1 MEYTD
6 FEYDLR
12 RKIVPVAP
20 DPAFVEKL
28 NERLRMQK
36 KVFIE
41 KSKNSFLPLLSI
53 LGVFLGVGVILY
65 LVVKTRKK

>member
-41 KSKNSFLPLLSI
+41 KSENSFLPLLSI

-65 LVVKTRKK
+65 LVMKTRKK

>member
-41 KSKNSFLPLLSI
+41 KSENSFLPLLSI

>member
-12 RKIVPVAP
+12 RRILPVAP

-36 KVFIE
+36 SVFIE
-41 KSKNSFLPLLSI
+41 KSQNSLLPILII
-53 LGVFLGVGVILY
+53 LGGFLGVGVILF

>member
-41 KSKNSFLPLLSI
+41 KSENSFFPLLII

-65 LVVKTRKK
+65 LLVKTRKK

>member
-1 MEYTD
+1 MDYSD

-41 KSKNSFLPLLSI
+41 KSENSFLPLLSI

-65 LVVKTRKK
+65 LVMKTRKK

>member
-41 KSKNSFLPLLSI
+41 KSENSFLPLL
-53 LGVFLGVGVILY
+53 
-65 LVVKTRKK
+65 

>member
-1 MEYTD
+1 MDYSD

-36 KVFIE
+36 KIFIE
-41 KSKNSFLPLLSI
+41 KSENSFLPLLLI
-53 LGVFLGVGVILY
+53 LCAFLGVGVILY
-65 LVVKTRKK
+65 LVVKTRNK

>member
-41 KSKNSFLPLLSI
+41 KSENSFLPLLSI

-65 LVVKTRKK
+65 LLVKTRKN

>member
-6 FEYDLR
+6 LEYDIR
-12 RKIVPVAP
+12 RRILPVAP

-36 KVFIE
+36 SVFIE
-41 KSKNSFLPLLSI
+41 KSENSLLPILFI
-53 LGVFLGVGVILY
+53 LGCFFGVGVILF
-65 LVVKTRKK
+65 LVVKNRKK